1 MREVFERCMNFGKR
15 IANHDHL
22 LIPKAEILKAEH
34 VERPSKKVTHFA
46 MAEKLSA

>member
-1 MREVFERCMNFGKR
+1 MITCFTR
-15 IANHDHL
+15 
-22 LIPKAEILKAEH
+22 KAGIFKAEH